1 MTHRLTRLSSP
12 AACAR
17 GVLLGLIG
25 ICATSSEA
33 SATVS
38 PSIAATQEAIPPNA
52 ASISSATAPAA
63 PATSAS
69 VTPTDE
75 TAFYQRLQYVSHKRN
90 LTGLAVDGQVL
101 EALANGAADVVVATL
116 SAQGATGNQNSNI
129 ALVRIQ
135 HWCNR
140 VLSAQPVDSKAQLER
155 IAPAVSPQRL
165 ARAAGVY
172 VAEHAYMQR
181 ARQGCGQAHFDFG
194 AIEARLRSAAEAGD
208 PASATELAQ
217 FLRDPAK
224 HEELLE
230 RAAAKNF
237 APAQYAL
244 ATNRLI
250 AVRKGQTTENVAS
263 IRLLLKQ
270 AGQTLSRAKV
280 DLANCMALG
289 CDGHPADTA
298 TAAAFGTDAARDG
311 EPLAFVSMVQMPW
324 GGRLTRLQILAWQYY
339 GDKLNELGCTGD
351 AYVPNSVAFART
363 LAALE
368 KDQDTK
374 VLEQAKAQL
383 DTLWQ
388 QNGERARKQQ
398 GCD

>member
-1 MTHRLTRLSSP
+1 M
-12 AACAR
+12 
-17 GVLLGLIG
+17 LLGLTA
-25 ICATSSEA
+25 ICG
-33 SATVS
+33 
-38 PSIAATQEAIPPNA
+38 PSVAADAPP
-52 ASISSATAPAA
+52 STAA
-63 PATSAS
+63 PQAPTAN

-75 TAFYQRLQYVSHKRN
+75 RAFYQRLQYVSHKRN
-90 LTGLAVDGQVL
+90 LTGLNVDDQVLKVLADGAVDV
-101 EALANGAADVVVATL
+101 AVATL
-116 SAQGATGNQNSNI
+116 SAQSAAGNQNSNI

-140 VLSAQPVDSKAQLER
+140 VLSAQPADSKAQLDR
-155 IAPAVSPQRL
+155 IAPLISSQRL

-172 VAEHAYMQR
+172 VAERAYMEH
-181 ARQGCGQAHFDFG
+181 ARQGCGKAHFDFG
-194 AIEARLRSAAEAGD
+194 AIEARLRTAAESGD

-217 FLRDPAK
+217 FLRDPAQ
-224 HEELLE
+224 HEALLE

-250 AVRKGQTTENVAS
+250 AVRKGETTENVGS

-289 CDGHPADTA
+289 CDGHPADAA

-324 GGRLTRLQILAWQYY
+324 GGRLTRVQILAWQYY

-351 AYVPNSVAFART
+351 AYIPNSVAFART
-363 LAALE
+363 LAMLE
-368 KDQDTK
+368 KGQDAN
-374 VLEQAKAQL
+374 LLQQAKAQL
-383 DTLWQ
+383 ATLWQ

>member
-1 MTHRLTRLSSP
+1 
-12 AACAR
+12 
-17 GVLLGLIG
+17 
-25 ICATSSEA
+25 
-33 SATVS
+33 
-38 PSIAATQEAIPPNA
+38 
-52 ASISSATAPAA
+52 
-63 PATSAS
+63 
-69 VTPTDE
+69 
-75 TAFYQRLQYVSHKRN
+75 
-90 LTGLAVDGQVL
+90 
-101 EALANGAADVVVATL
+101 VATF
-116 SAQGATGNQNSNI
+116 SAQSAAGNQNANI

-140 VLSAQPVDSKAQLER
+140 VLSAQPVDSKAQLDR
-155 IAPAVSPQRL
+155 IAPLVSPQRL

-172 VAEHAYMQR
+172 VAERAYMER
-181 ARQGCGQAHFDFG
+181 ARQGCSKAHFDFG
-194 AIEARLRSAAEAGD
+194 AIEARLRAAAESGD

-217 FLRDPAK
+217 FLRDPAQ
-224 HEELLE
+224 HQALLE

-263 IRLLLKQ
+263 IRLLLKL
-270 AGQTLSRAKV
+270 AGQSLSRAKV

-298 TAAAFGTDAARDG
+298 TAAAFGSDAARDG

-324 GGRLTRLQILAWQYY
+324 GGQLTRVQILAWQYY

-351 AYVPNSVAFART
+351 AYIPNSVAFART
-363 LAALE
+363 LAMLE
-368 KDQDTK
+368 KGQDAK
-374 VLEQAKAQL
+374 LLEQARAQL

>member
-1 MTHRLTRLSSP
+1 M
-12 AACAR
+12 
-17 GVLLGLIG
+17 LLGLGGAAAAFPASAVQIP
-25 ICATSSEA
+25 AA
-33 SATVS
+33 DSATVDS
-38 PSIAATQEAIPPNA
+38 
-52 ASISSATAPAA
+52 A
-63 PATSAS
+63 PATQPAAAN
-69 VTPTDE
+69 VTATDE

-90 LTGLAVDGQVL
+90 LTGLNIDDQVL
-101 EALANGAADVVVATL
+101 KALANGAADVAVATL
-116 SAQGATGNQNSNI
+116 SAQSAAGNQNSNI

-172 VAEHAYMQR
+172 AAEHAYMQR
-181 ARQGCGQAHFDFG
+181 ARQGCSQAHFDFG
-194 AIEARLRSAAEAGD
+194 AIEGRLRNAAESGD
-208 PASATELAQ
+208 PGSATELAQ

-324 GGRLTRLQILAWQYY
+324 GGRLTRVQILAWQYY

-363 LAALE
+363 LAMLE
-368 KDQDTK
+368 QGQDAK
-374 VLEQAKAQL
+374 VLEQARAQL